1 MANGKWVTTTCFCGH
16 AKARPYSS
24 LCKLMPMKKRMPRR
38 PEGAPGIRK
47 LILAGPVTWT
57 EPCQE

>member
-1 MANGKWVTTTCFCGH
+1 MASGLLQVASAAMPWRGPTPAH
-16 AKARPYSS
+16 ANE
-24 LCKLMPMKKRMPRR
+24 KRMPRR

>member
-1 MANGKWVTTTCFCGH
+1 VNSEQLKENSEQLKANGDE
-16 AKARPYSS
+16 
-24 LCKLMPMKKRMPRR
+24 KRMPGR

-47 LILAGPVTWT
+47 LTLAGPVTWT